1 MVNSVWLV
9 DFAMAHPQRGALR
22 VSLSHDAVDHEARP
36 TDPQDR
42 SLATIKVW
50 EPKSEHSGQW
60 IN

>member
-1 MVNSVWLV
+1 
-9 DFAMAHPQRGALR
+9 MAHPQRSALR
-22 VSLSHDAVDHEARP
+22 VSLSHEAVDHEARP

>member
-9 DFAMAHPQRGALR
+9 DFAMA
-22 VSLSHDAVDHEARP
+22 HDAVDHEARP

>member
-9 DFAMAHPQRGALR
+9 DFATAHPRALR

-42 SLATIKVW
+42 SLATIK
-50 EPKSEHSGQW
+50 SMEHLEGKPLG
-60 IN
+60 